1 MSLTS
6 SPADLEQGEAAVEA
20 AVELATPES
29 QPRSLTQER
38 QARLEQRL
46 EVLLQ
51 LMDEARPLGQYGVDD
66 HAEIFVVRR
75 LASSRPPRS

>member
-38 QARLEQRL
+38 QARLEQK
-46 EVLLQ
+46 
-51 LMDEARPLGQYGVDD
+51 ARG
-66 HAEIFVVRR
+66 
-75 LASSRPPRS
+75 